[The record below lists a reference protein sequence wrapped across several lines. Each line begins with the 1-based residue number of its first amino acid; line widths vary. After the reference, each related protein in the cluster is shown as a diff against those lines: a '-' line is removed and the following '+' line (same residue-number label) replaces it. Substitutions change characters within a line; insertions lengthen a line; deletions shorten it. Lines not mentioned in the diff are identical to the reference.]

1 MYKMSLPKALLVLG
15 VVGFVTGVLGA
26 ILKQSL
32 IIDPSSTFGKVV
44 GPATFA
50 AIAVPV
56 LIWVQRRVSAGHFVW
71 LRKK

>member
-15 VVGFVTGVLGA
+15 IIGIVVGVLGA

-32 IIDPSSTFGKVV
+32 AIDPSSTFGKVI

-50 AIAVPV
+50 AIAVAV
-56 LIWVQRRVSAGHFVW
+56 LLWAQRQVSAGHFDW